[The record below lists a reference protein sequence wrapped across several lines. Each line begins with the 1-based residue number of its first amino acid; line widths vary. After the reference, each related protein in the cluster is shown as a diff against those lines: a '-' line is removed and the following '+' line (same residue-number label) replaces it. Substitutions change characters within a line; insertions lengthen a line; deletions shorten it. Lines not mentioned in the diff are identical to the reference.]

1 MAGGASGYQDEDS
14 GGMISDINVTPLV
27 DITLVLLIIF
37 MVTAK
42 LIVARGIDVDTPKT
56 VSGDEVKTTLELT
69 IKRDGQL
76 YLNGEEVKDRAVI
89 TDYVERAIEVDPD
102 LRPIIT
108 ADIRVPHGDVM
119 SVIDLI
125 KVAGVKRF
133 ALTSEP
139 IAE

>member
-1 MAGGASGYQDEDS
+1 MAGGRSYQDEDA
-14 GGMISDINVTPLV
+14 GMIADINVTPLV
-27 DITLVLLIIF
+27 DIVLVLLIIF

-42 LIVARGIDVDTPKT
+42 FIAARGIDVDTPKT
-56 VSGDEVKTTLELT
+56 VSGSEVSTTLELT
-69 IKRDGQL
+69 LEYGGQL
-76 YLNGEEVKDRAVI
+76 YLNGEKADRETVKQYVQQAVAANP
-89 TDYVERAIEVDPD
+89 E

-119 SVIDLI
+119 SVIDMV

-139 IAE
+139 LER